1 MDSKVSASSATS
13 AESTHWPVGKTAAWS
28 AFIITFLLGF
38 FDLVDR
44 QILAALFPYIKA
56 EWNLSDT
63 QLGSLVTIVNV
74 AIALLVVPSGILVDR
89 WSRKKVLGTMA
100 IVWSLATAA
109 CALAGNFF
117 HLFLARFFIGAGEA
131 GYGPASSSLIAA
143 VFPKRWRTF
152 ALGASSIGCSLG
164 APIGLIIGAY
174 VATHWGWRHA
184 FGVVALPGLLLAI
197 VAFFLKDYKTI
208 SVKDGPECPE
218 SNAAAA
224 KAAEEADCVPPKKV
238 GMLDMF
244 KTLLKTPTL
253 LAVYFGTAFTVFYS
267 GIIMNWLPSYF
278 NRMAG
283 MPMTEASGYSAMAM
297 VVCMIGTGLIGL
309 PADWL
314 RRHTKMY
321 NATTVLQAVAISF
334 GTICYLTAFIF
345 LEPGS
350 MWQII
355 AIMGGQLGLG
365 VMTPLTYTTI
375 MDVVHPGE
383 RATAVSL
390 QVLWQNIFGFCL
402 GPLVAGAVS
411 DMSNLGDALTMLAL
425 VPILGGICCI
435 IGCVKYRRDLDKAV
449 KLDVSF

>member
-1 MDSKVSASSATS
+1 MDPKMSASSAA
-13 AESTHWPVGKTAAWS
+13 AEVPSTHWPVGKAAAWS
-28 AFIITFLLGF
+28 AFALTFLLGF

-56 EWNLSDT
+56 EWQLTDT

-74 AIALLVVPSGILVDR
+74 SIALLVVPSGILVDR

-100 IVWSLATAA
+100 IVWSLATGA

-117 HLFLARFFIGAGEA
+117 HLFIARFFIGAGEA
-131 GYGPASSSLIAA
+131 GYGPSTSSLITA

-164 APIGLIIGAY
+164 GPLGLVIGAY

-184 FGVVALPGLLLAI
+184 FGVVAIPGLFLAFF
-197 VAFFLKDYKTI
+197 AFFLKDYKTI
-208 SVKDGPECPE
+208 EVKDGPDCPE
-218 SNAAAA
+218 EAPVA
-224 KAAEEADCVPPKKV
+224 KVEETECVPPNKV

-253 LAVYFGTAFTVFYS
+253 LAVYFGTAFAVFYS

-297 VVCMIGTGLIGL
+297 VVCMLATGLIGI

-321 NATTVLQAVAISF
+321 NATTVLQVAGIGF
-334 GTICYLTAFIF
+334 GTVCYLTAFIV
-345 LEPGS
+345 LTPGS
-350 MWQII
+350 MAQIL

-365 VMTPLTYTTI
+365 VMQPLSYTTI

-390 QVLWQNIFGFCL
+390 QVLWQNIFGFCI

-411 DMSNLGDALTMLAL
+411 DMSNLGDALTILAF
-425 VPILGGICCI
+425 VPVLGGICCI
-435 IGCVKYRRDLDKAV
+435 IGCMKYRRDLDKAV
-449 KLDVSF
+449 KLELDF